1 MAKVEMRRSGAQAAD
16 DLVRLVAEKKWSEVV
31 RAAEILSALSRRA
44 ELPLGMWRADR
55 LTGILLGAEAAA
67 APDAPDSDW
76 HCPSPGRAH
85 RPAHMNPLS
94 PPHRSSLRRSPAHL
108 EASCLDLLA
117 AWLQQL
123 TGYMRKNRGALLT
136 AELEELVARA
146 RALALSVA
154 RREAPLLTGRP
165 PPAPPA

>member
-1 MAKVEMRRSGAQAAD
+1 
-16 DLVRLVAEKKWSEVV
+16 VV

-136 AELEELVARA
+136 AELEVCQKPSQVAQIVPWKVFEFTLHR
-146 RALALSVA
+146 
-154 RREAPLLTGRP
+154 GRIRP
-165 PPAPPA
+165 RCQGKSKTFQRTI